1 MKTNIKKQMINQIN
15 SFIKS
20 ILVLSMTMALSL
32 ANISCQKDSDEQ
44 DGLKKPNKIEYE
56 KGGKDQKDVN
66 PTPPSKPVE
75 QLLSE
80 KMDEVINI
88 IGDDYTV
95 YVASDS
101 KEEVVTFLF
110 NKKDGFFQS
119 ISSDFMLS
127 LPNVEKN
134 NPDKLII
141 YSNKRVLRNCI
152 NKKNINIFDKKEKFR
167 DKIIEA
173 FLKIDTKKKIQK
185 I

>member
-1 MKTNIKKQMINQIN
+1 MKTIFKL
-15 SFIKS
+15 
-20 ILVLSMTMALSL
+20 ILVLSVVFSL
-32 ANISCQKDSDEQ
+32 ASCQKDSDKQ

-56 KGGKDQKDVN
+56 KGGKGQDVN

-75 QLLSE
+75 QLLNE
-80 KMDEVINI
+80 KMEEIINV

-119 ISSDFMLS
+119 ISSDYLLGMKD
-127 LPNVEKN
+127 VEKN
-134 NPDKLII
+134 FPDKLVI
-141 YSNKRVLRNCI
+141 YKTSKLQKHYI
-152 NKKNINIFDKKEKFR
+152 NKKNINIFNKNEKFR

-173 FLKIDTKKKIQK
+173 FLKIDTKKPIEKE
-185 I
+185 

>member
-1 MKTNIKKQMINQIN
+1 MNTFFKKI
-15 SFIKS
+15 STV
-20 ILVLSMTMALSL
+20 LVLSLLMVLSL
-32 ANISCQKDSDEQ
+32 TTTSCQKDSDKQ

-56 KGGKDQKDVN
+56 KGGKGQDVN

-75 QLLSE
+75 QLLNE
-80 KMDEVINI
+80 KMEEIINI

-134 NPDKLII
+134 NPNKLII

-173 FLKIDTKKKIQK
+173 FLKIDTKKEIHKI
-185 I
+185 

>member
-1 MKTNIKKQMINQIN
+1 MKTIFKL
-15 SFIKS
+15 
-20 ILVLSMTMALSL
+20 ILVLSVVFSL
-32 ANISCQKDSDEQ
+32 ASCQKDSDEQ

-75 QLLSE
+75 QLLGE
-80 KMDEVINI
+80 KIEEVINI

-101 KEEVVTFLF
+101 KEEVVTFFF

-119 ISSDFMLS
+119 ISSDYFLEIARDNDNF
-127 LPNVEKN
+127 PN
-134 NPDKLII
+134 KLII
-141 YSNKRVLRNCI
+141 YSNKKIYKNCI
-152 NKKNINIFDKKEKFR
+152 NIKNINIFDKKEKFR

-173 FLKIDTKKKIQK
+173 FLKIDTKKEIKKI
-185 I
+185 

>member
-1 MKTNIKKQMINQIN
+1 MKAI
-15 SFIKS
+15 FKS
-20 ILVLSMTMALSL
+20 ILVLSMVMALSL
-32 ANISCQKDSDEQ
+32 ANVSCQKDSDEQ

-56 KGGKDQKDVN
+56 KGGKGQTGVN
-66 PTPPSKPVE
+66 PSQPSKSVE
-75 QLLSE
+75 QLLNE
-80 KMDEVINI
+80 KMDEIINI

-127 LPNVEKN
+127 LPNVEKD
-134 NPDKLII
+134 NPNKLII

-152 NKKNINIFDKKEKFR
+152 NKKNINIFDKNEKFR

-173 FLKIDTKKKIQK
+173 FLKIDTKKEIQK

>member
-1 MKTNIKKQMINQIN
+1 MKTIFKL
-15 SFIKS
+15 
-20 ILVLSMTMALSL
+20 ILVLSVVFSL
-32 ANISCQKDSDEQ
+32 ASCKKDSDKQ

-56 KGGKDQKDVN
+56 KGGKGQTGVN
-66 PTPPSKPVE
+66 PSQPSKSEE
-75 QLLSE
+75 QLLNE
-80 KMDEVINI
+80 KMDEIIKI

-119 ISSDFMLS
+119 ISSDYL
-127 LPNVEKN
+127 LEKAKDGIEYPNVLKIYN
-134 NPDKLII
+134 NKKI
-141 YSNKRVLRNCI
+141 YKNCI

-173 FLKIDTKKKIQK
+173 FLKIDTKKEIHKI
-185 I
+185 

>member
-1 MKTNIKKQMINQIN
+1 MKTIFKL
-15 SFIKS
+15 
-20 ILVLSMTMALSL
+20 ILVLSVVFSL
-32 ANISCQKDSDEQ
+32 ASCQKDSDEQ

-75 QLLSE
+75 QLLGE
-80 KMDEVINI
+80 KIEEVINI

-101 KEEVVTFLF
+101 KEEVVTFFF

-119 ISSDFMLS
+119 ISSDYFLEIARDNDNF
-127 LPNVEKN
+127 PN
-134 NPDKLII
+134 KLII
-141 YSNKRVLRNCI
+141 YSNKKIYKNCI

-173 FLKIDTKKKIQK
+173 FLKIDTKKEIKKI
-185 I
+185 

>member
-1 MKTNIKKQMINQIN
+1 MKTIFKL
-15 SFIKS
+15 
-20 ILVLSMTMALSL
+20 ILVLSVVFSL
-32 ANISCQKDSDEQ
+32 ASCQKDSDKQ

-66 PTPPSKPVE
+66 PNPPSKPVE
-75 QLLSE
+75 QLLGE
-80 KMDEVINI
+80 KMDEIINI

-119 ISSDFMLS
+119 ISSDYL
-127 LPNVEKN
+127 LEKAKDGIEYPNVLKIYN
-134 NPDKLII
+134 NKKI
-141 YSNKRVLRNCI
+141 YKNCI

-173 FLKIDTKKKIQK
+173 FLKIDTKKEIQK

>member
-1 MKTNIKKQMINQIN
+1 MKTIFKL
-15 SFIKS
+15 
-20 ILVLSMTMALSL
+20 ILVLSVVFSL
-32 ANISCQKDSDEQ
+32 ASCQKDSDEQ

-66 PTPPSKPVE
+66 PNPPSKPVE
-75 QLLSE
+75 QLLGE
-80 KMDEVINI
+80 KMDEIINI

-134 NPDKLII
+134 NPNKLII

-152 NKKNINIFDKKEKFR
+152 NKKNINIFNKNEKFR

-173 FLKIDTKKKIQK
+173 FLKIDTKKEIQK

>member
-1 MKTNIKKQMINQIN
+1 MKTIFKL
-15 SFIKS
+15 
-20 ILVLSMTMALSL
+20 ILVLSVVFSL
-32 ANISCQKDSDEQ
+32 ASCQKDSDKQ

-56 KGGKDQKDVN
+56 KGGKGQTNVN
-66 PTPPSKPVE
+66 PSQPSKSEE
-75 QLLSE
+75 QLFKE
-80 KMDEVINI
+80 KIDEIIKI

-95 YVASDS
+95 YVGSDS

-110 NKKDGFFQS
+110 NKQDGFFQS

-134 NPDKLII
+134 NPNKLII

-152 NKKNINIFDKKEKFR
+152 NKKNINIFDKNEKFR

-173 FLKIDTKKKIQK
+173 FLKIDTKKEIQK

>member
-1 MKTNIKKQMINQIN
+1 MKTFFKKINTV
-15 SFIKS
+15 
-20 ILVLSMTMALSL
+20 LVLSLLMVLSL
-32 ANISCQKDSDEQ
+32 TTTSCQKDSDEQ

-88 IGDDYTV
+88 IGDDYTI

-101 KEEVVTFLF
+101 KEEVVTFFF

-119 ISSDFMLS
+119 ISSDYFLEIARDNVNF
-127 LPNVEKN
+127 PN
-134 NPDKLII
+134 KLII
-141 YSNKRVLRNCI
+141 YSNKKIYKNCI
-152 NKKNINIFDKKEKFR
+152 NKKNINIFNKNEKFR
-167 DKIIEA
+167 DKII
-173 FLKIDTKKKIQK
+173 
-185 I
+185 

>member
-1 MKTNIKKQMINQIN
+1 MKTIFKL
-15 SFIKS
+15 
-20 ILVLSMTMALSL
+20 ILVLSVVFSL
-32 ANISCQKDSDEQ
+32 ASCQKDSDEQ

-56 KGGKDQKDVN
+56 KGGKGQTDVN

-75 QLLSE
+75 QLLRE
-80 KMDEVINI
+80 KIEEVINI

-101 KEEVVTFLF
+101 KEEVVTFFF

-119 ISSDFMLS
+119 ISSDYFLDMGDI
-127 LPNVEKN
+127 VKN
-134 NPDKLII
+134 YPDKLVI
-141 YSNKRVLRNCI
+141 YSNKKIYKNCI

-173 FLKIDTKKKIQK
+173 FLKIDTKKEIVKE
-185 I
+185 